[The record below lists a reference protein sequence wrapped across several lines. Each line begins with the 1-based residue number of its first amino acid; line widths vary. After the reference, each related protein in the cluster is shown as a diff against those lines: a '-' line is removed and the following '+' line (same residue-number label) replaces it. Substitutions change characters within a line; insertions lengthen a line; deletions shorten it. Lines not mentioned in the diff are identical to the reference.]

1 MSQEIA
7 QPPTHNDFFE
17 ELFRRTNKSE
27 KVFFAPSECVV
38 IIIIYL
44 FPILY
49 FFLKRPIV
57 HRLVHLCWFVLLAH
71 VKHLRYIWLKKN
83 NAWHK

>member
-17 ELFRRTNKSE
+17 EVFRQTNKSE
-27 KVFFAPSECVV
+27 KGFFALSECVV

-44 FPILY
+44 FPI
-49 FFLKRPIV
+49 FFLKANSSSFSV
-57 HRLVHLCWFVLLAH
+57 SLLVCV
-71 VKHLRYIWLKKN
+71 VGSC
-83 NAWHK
+83 